1 MINKNFIPQDYD
13 LLQWLKNFSEQISH
27 IGKSLGISPAEV
39 ASIKALILD
48 VKNDLK
54 KGRDSKECQAKRKT
68 MLEFVQKI
76 IHKMRIHPSYN
87 QQEHGE
93 KLKIVD

>member
-13 LLQWLKNFSEQISH
+13 LLQWLKNFSDQISLV
-27 IGKSLGISPAEV
+27 GNSVGISPAEV

-54 KGRDSKECQAKRKT
+54 KGRDSKECQNKRKT
-68 MLEFVQKI
+68 LMEFIQKMI
-76 IHKMRIHPSYN
+76 YKMKLHPSYSHH
-87 QQEHGE
+87 EHGE
-93 KLKIVD
+93 KLKIAD